1 MKLGEGV
8 CKRVSVL
15 TMLFGG
21 RVKGGHYFVIFNA
34 LKPNEIQLAADHDH
48 AVGIA
53 AGPNGSPPAIPI
65 AALSLT
71 PSKTHAHPPVQHPLQ
86 KATHSPI
93 TRLPHRT
100 TYYVVNRTPHNLQL
114 PPPHG
119 RP

>member
-71 PSKTHAHPPVQHPLQ
+71 PPKTHAHRPGQHPLQ
-86 KATHSPI
+86 KATHSPL
-93 TRLPHRT
+93 TRPPPRPTHYAANRPPHT
-100 TYYVVNRTPHNLQL
+100 LQRAA
-114 PPPHG
+114 PHG
-119 RP
+119 R

>member
-53 AGPNGSPPAIPI
+53 AGPNGSPPARPI
-65 AALSLT
+65 APPSLT
-71 PSKTHAHPPVQHPLQ
+71 PSKTDADRPAQPRLP
-86 KATHSPI
+86 KATHSPN
-93 TRLPHRT
+93 TGLPHP
-100 TYYVVNRTPHNLQL
+100 TPHYAVHRTASSLQ
-114 PPPHG
+114 
-119 RP
+119 